1 MQNQFLP
8 CKIVDRQ
15 WAEKLLDGE
24 VFMRP
29 LFEFGVWEKTNEI
42 NDPNRKDIMEGA
54 VASFP
59 NPDTVPF
66 LKNLDPAF
74 KSAIKNVTLI
84 DMGDLQFFK
93 VFCLYCLEFKE
104 NKPILPDAR
113 VKDFGDTVVVFRD
126 FNSFLLRFFQT
137 ILSRYEEHVVLLDR
151 INYYG
156 INENRNLN
164 PLFEK
169 TKRYAYQNELRL
181 AFCLSEKNIW
191 PASMAKSKVYMLTLT
206 GMPSFLFR
214 ISGGISIPPVLAPRR
229 MIIAR
234 LAPMHSP
241 PKRAHSSL
249 SSVSTKPPAARSSIP
264 SIAGYA
270 IVLTRVESAK
280 VLPRTSMPAANITT
294 LKTAMN
300 ADTGMPAK

>member
-54 VASFP
+54 VASFT

-113 VKDFGDTVVVFRD
+113 IKDFGDMVVVFRD

-181 AFCLSEKNIW
+181 AFCLSEKNKFYVSSKPEENYRLIW
-191 PASMAKSKVYMLTLT
+191 DKE
-206 GMPSFLFR
+206 
-214 ISGGISIPPVLAPRR
+214 R
-229 MIIAR
+229 MIINVGDIR
-234 LAPMHSP
+234 D
-241 PKRAHSSL
+241 
-249 SSVSTKPPAARSSIP
+249 
-264 SIAGYA
+264 IAYA
-270 IVLTRVESAK
+270 IPTSKFLDGSGILRVNQNLYPFTGNPEAPYDNWVINTRKEMAHYHPTLVT
-280 VLPRTSMPAANITT
+280 PMITI
-294 LKTAMN
+294 
-300 ADTGMPAK
+300 TGN

>member
-1 MQNQFLP
+1 MQKQFLP

-29 LFEFGVWEKTNEI
+29 LYEFGVWEKTNEI
-42 NDPNRKDIMEGA
+42 NDPHRKDIMEGA
-54 VASFP
+54 VASFT

-169 TKRYAYQNELRL
+169 TKKYAYQNELRL
-181 AFCLSEKNIW
+181 AFCLSEKNKFYVPTKPEDNYRLIW
-191 PASMAKSKVYMLTLT
+191 NKE
-206 GMPSFLFR
+206 
-214 ISGGISIPPVLAPRR
+214 R
-229 MIIAR
+229 MIINVGDIR
-234 LAPMHSP
+234 D
-241 PKRAHSSL
+241 
-249 SSVSTKPPAARSSIP
+249 
-264 SIAGYA
+264 IAYA
-270 IVLTRVESAK
+270 IPTSKFLDGSGILRVNQNLYPFTGNPEAPYDNWVINTRKEMAHYRPTLVT
-280 VLPRTSMPAANITT
+280 PMITI
-294 LKTAMN
+294 
-300 ADTGMPAK
+300 TGN